1 MRSYHFSFRIYSGVA
16 LNLKN
21 REWRIDVKEPV
32 FFVEYALQVLGLA
45 KVVAWYSPKHQG
57 FKVELSFFKI

>member
-1 MRSYHFSFRIYSGVA
+1 MRSYHFNFRIDSGVA

-32 FFVEYALQVLGLA
+32 FFIEYALQVLGSA
-45 KVVAWYSPKHQG
+45 KVVAWYSLKHQE
-57 FKVELSFFKI
+57 FMVELSFFEI